1 LALPPE
7 PEFDQLRLDA
17 RRKAL
22 EQLDAWR
29 QKAAEGKPA
38 EAAVQ

>member
-1 LALPPE
+1 MLE
-7 PEFDQLRLDA
+7 YYSHVWLDA
-17 RRKAL
+17 KRKAL

-38 EAAVQ
+38 ETAVQ